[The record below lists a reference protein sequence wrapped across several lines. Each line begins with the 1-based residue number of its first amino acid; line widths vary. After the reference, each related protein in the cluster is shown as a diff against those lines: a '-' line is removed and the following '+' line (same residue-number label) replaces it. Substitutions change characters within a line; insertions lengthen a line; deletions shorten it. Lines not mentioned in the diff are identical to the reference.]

1 MRRFGAEVAVEAQE
15 IEFEAVE
22 VVVLTELADQR
33 ELLRTHLGHRE
44 VMHEVRTALRAGL
57 DAMLGMLRVKLRHAH
72 ADAAARFV
80 AGLRIDE
87 LLVMRVVHAQR
98 DERRLSLGAAAVDE
112 DLHHIAAIQHELA
125 EGVRLLRVA
134 LFDPRIVFRQR
145 QHLARPHRHHA
156 KSRLEKMGVHQ
167 TSRPHRPMLRA
178 SLCEGLTRL

>member
-1 MRRFGAEVAVEAQE
+1 MSRPAATSAFKSSPSTSKAGQIARHTCAEPLFRSQHLPHFPDEVRHDGAALLQRRFLAEVAVEAQE
-15 IEFEAVE
+15 IEFQAVE
-22 VVVLTELADQR
+22 VVVLTEFADQR

-44 VMHEVRTALRAGL
+44 VMHEVRTAQRAGL

-98 DERRLSLGAAAVDE
+98 DEGRLSLGAAAVDE

-125 EGVRLLRVA
+125 EGVRLL
-134 LFDPRIVFRQR
+134 P
-145 QHLARPHRHHA
+145 
-156 KSRLEKMGVHQ
+156 
-167 TSRPHRPMLRA
+167 
-178 SLCEGLTRL
+178 